1 MQIGSYFVDGV
12 AGMRHETNP
21 RLHRAAD
28 QLGFRLPAGVSAKVV
43 LGTRQTFWVCLVLV
57 TGFVLSGE
65 ARAQAQKPS
74 AEQLL
79 KAYAPTQKGVD
90 FDTPTSAEE
99 LAKCTVTLDKGS
111 WVVTNPANQVLRRFT
126 DSNGDGAPDMYR
138 YYHLGLEVYR
148 DIDTNGDPKT
158 KKNTRPDQFRWMNW
172 GGTRWGIDENE
183 DGKIDSW
190 KVLSAQEAARVAV
203 EALINGDLYALNSVM
218 VNERDIQTLRLPAS
232 VSKQLLESVSD
243 LQKKATAALG
253 DSKVLNSKSQW
264 VRFDPPV
271 PGLILA
277 EDIGA
282 ASDVI
287 VYENAM
293 AYIQNGEKLELISV
307 GEMVQVGEVWKLVSV
322 PTPLDT
328 SGKTV
333 MQVGGILMQPPQ
345 QRRIGATVLRRCQ
358 KRCRS
363 FLQICRS
370 WTKTAQSRIQRL
382 RTLLTTTWLERT

>member
-1 MQIGSYFVDGV
+1 
-12 AGMRHETNP
+12 
-21 RLHRAAD
+21 
-28 QLGFRLPAGVSAKVV
+28 
-43 LGTRQTFWVCLVLV
+43 
-57 TGFVLSGE
+57 
-65 ARAQAQKPS
+65 
-74 AEQLL
+74 
-79 KAYAPTQKGVD
+79 
-90 FDTPTSAEE
+90 
-99 LAKCTVTLDKGS
+99 
-111 WVVTNPANQVLRRFT
+111 
-126 DSNGDGAPDMYR
+126 
-138 YYHLGLEVYR
+138 
-148 DIDTNGDPKT
+148 
-158 KKNTRPDQFRWMNW
+158 MNW

-333 MQVGGILMQPPQ
+333 MQVGGILMQPPATTPD
-345 QRRIGATVLRRCQ
+345 RGDGARRCQ

-370 WTKTAQSRIQRL
+370 WTKTAQAGFNASGL
-382 RTLLTTTWLERT
+382 C